1 MSNDP
6 LVWFVLLIVGVPA
19 VMMLTAIV
27 SGFLRGI
34 RGVLGQGAK
43 MITVTADLS
52 GLDRLIASLDGKGG
66 VEIVRA
72 MANEILAGAQEK
84 VPVQTGDLKKTGHVE
99 KRKGTSHAVVFG
111 GKHGGARSATQPVS
125 TKARPAQTGEKE
137 FLRSAAMDKRRVL
150 GAAAKAAKKV
160 LARQTQ
166 T

>member
-1 MSNDP
+1 
-6 LVWFVLLIVGVPA
+6 
-19 VMMLTAIV
+19 
-27 SGFLRGI
+27 
-34 RGVLGQGAK
+34 

-111 GKHGGARSATQPVS
+111 GKHGGATVGYAASIHEGPGQP
-125 TKARPAQTGEKE
+125 QTGEKE